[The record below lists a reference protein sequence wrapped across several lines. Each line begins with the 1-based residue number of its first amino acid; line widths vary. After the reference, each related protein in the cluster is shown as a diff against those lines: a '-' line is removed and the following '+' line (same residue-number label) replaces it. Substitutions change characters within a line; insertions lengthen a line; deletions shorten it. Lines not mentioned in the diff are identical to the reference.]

1 MDDSHPSAIVKRTIL
16 VGLSALLVLLPAQA
30 FAPPVIS
37 LNRTIQTTPFT
48 GTTIR
53 MSDHEASAY
62 VSSDNSLWLADDD
75 GDAIFE
81 VDPSTGVLKR
91 KIAQTD
97 FDAAPLLGGGPAA
110 GPNRTEDF
118 ESMAYDQNSDA
129 LYVFSGPCCSTSI
142 LPTAFRLVRVGGTF
156 QVESH
161 RPLPAGANYTAAA
174 WNSGDDTIYVGY
186 KNLFRSFDYATGTE
200 GPTFS
205 VGTISGITGM
215 DFSSSGT
222 DLFVTTGAERLR
234 RINWT
239 RKRSGWNLDLR
250 PFSVLDSR
258 AVALIGGQYF
268 VSDGASRTGT
278 LKNAVFVFDIT
289 T

>member
-1 MDDSHPSAIVKRTIL
+1 VKRTIL
-16 VGLSALLVLLPAQA
+16 VGLSAFIVLLPPQA
-30 FAPPVIS
+30 IAAPVIN

-48 GTTIR
+48 GTTIK
-53 MSDHEASAY
+53 MSDHEGSAY
-62 VSSDNSLWLADDD
+62 VSSNDSLWLADDD

-81 VDPSTGVLKR
+81 VDPGTGVLKR
-91 KIAQTD
+91 KIPQTD
-97 FDAAPLLGGGPAA
+97 FNAAPLLGGGPTA

-118 ESMAYDQNSDA
+118 ESIAYDQNSDA
-129 LYVFSGPCCSTSI
+129 LYVFSGPCCSASNH
-142 LPTAFRLVRVGGTF
+142 PTAFRLVRVSGTF

-161 RPLPAGANYTAAA
+161 QRLPEAGANYTAAA
-174 WNSGDDTIYVGY
+174 WNAGDDTIYVGY
-186 KNLFRSFDYATGTE
+186 KSLFRSFDYATGTV

-239 RKRSGWNLDLR
+239 RKSSGWNLDLR
-250 PFSVLDSR
+250 PFGVLDSR
-258 AVALIGGQYF
+258 AVALVRGQYF
-268 VSDGASRTGT
+268 VSDGAPRTGT

-289 T
+289 